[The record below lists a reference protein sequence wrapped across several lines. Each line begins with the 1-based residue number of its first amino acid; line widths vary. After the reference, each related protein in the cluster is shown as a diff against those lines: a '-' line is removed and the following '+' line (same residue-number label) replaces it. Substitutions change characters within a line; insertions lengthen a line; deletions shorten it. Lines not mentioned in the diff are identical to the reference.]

1 MLISV
6 CSIVNIQLRKLF
18 LEVIMS
24 GIYIYNDTYYVQ
36 NDVQNAT
43 YWIVINK
50 SLNETANG
58 NFKNTLIQ

>member
-36 NDVQNAT
+36 NDVQNAA

-58 NFKNTLIQ
+58 NFKNILIQ